1 MPSVGQQGTLPFAQ
15 VFLKDHKLAWWHR
28 QSRAHHENW
37 LQKFFGQ
44 PCNGE
49 LFVKQ
54 SLNMEGTLPR
64 P

>member
-1 MPSVGQQGTLPFAQ
+1 MPDEK
-15 VFLKDHKLAWWHR
+15 LKWWHR
-28 QSRAHHENW
+28 RSRAHHENW

-54 SLNMEGTLPR
+54 SLNMEGASPR
-64 P
+64 DSWGHSLHSHPA